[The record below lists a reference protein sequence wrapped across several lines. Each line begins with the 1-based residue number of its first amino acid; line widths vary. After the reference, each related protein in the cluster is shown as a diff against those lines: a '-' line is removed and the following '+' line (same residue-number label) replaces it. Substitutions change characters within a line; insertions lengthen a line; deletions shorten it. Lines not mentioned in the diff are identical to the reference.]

1 MHKDSLAVDQ
11 MKDMKYEKRSG
22 ISKRDL
28 EVASNVSPNMIIVAT
43 YEPTRNGNGSA
54 EIIKTIAAVTK

>member
-1 MHKDSLAVDQ
+1 
-11 MKDMKYEKRSG
+11 MKDIKYEKRSD

-28 EVASNVSPNMIIVAT
+28 EVASNVCPNIIIVVT

-54 EIIKTIAAVTK
+54 EIIKTIAAV